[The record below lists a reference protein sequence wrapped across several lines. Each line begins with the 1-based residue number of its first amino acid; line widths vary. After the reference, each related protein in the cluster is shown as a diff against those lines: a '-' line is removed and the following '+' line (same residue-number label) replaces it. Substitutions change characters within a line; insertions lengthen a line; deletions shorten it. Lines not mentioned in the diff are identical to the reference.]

1 VSEKTGLE
9 RSRTAKIT
17 QRVKRLV
24 SRRSF
29 LGRYWFVY
37 ALVLPA
43 VLYRLFWTL
52 WPLLQTTYLSFTDS
66 NFIYGTSQFIG
77 IQNYVDLLSD
87 DQFLNS
93 ISFTL
98 IYSASV
104 VVGTLVAGMIIALLL
119 NRIVVGK
126 SFGRTVLLIPWVIPF
141 VLAGIVWRIMGS
153 NVGSPINDVL
163 LRLGVI
169 DQGVAWLAESIP
181 AQIIVIV
188 ASIWKYTPFAALLLL
203 AGLGTV
209 PQELI
214 EAAKLDGA
222 NAWQRFRHVT
232 LPLITPVILVVLVF
246 QTMDALRAFD
256 IIYGLTKGGP
266 GDSTQVLSYY
276 AYQSMFFY
284 GKSGYGSAQA
294 IVMLV
299 LTIAIS
305 GSLAALLYRRTSKEE

>member
-1 VSEKTGLE
+1 VSEKTRVE
-9 RSRTAKIT
+9 RSRTDKIT
-17 QRVKRLV
+17 RRVKRLM

-52 WPLLQTTYLSFTDS
+52 WPLLQTTYLSFTNA

-104 VVGTLVAGMIIALLL
+104 VVGTLVLGMAVALLL

-126 SFGRTVLLIPWVIPF
+126 SLGRTVLLIPWVIPF

-163 LRLGVI
+163 MRLGVI

-209 PQELI
+209 PQDLI
-214 EAAKLDGA
+214 EAAQLDGA

-232 LPLITPVILVVLVF
+232 LPLITPVILY
-246 QTMDALRAFD
+246 D
-256 IIYGLTKGGP
+256 IIIGLSFGLQVFTSAYILTGGATR
-266 GDSTQVLSYY
+266 GGV
-276 AYQSMFFY
+276 
-284 GKSGYGSAQA
+284 
-294 IVMLV
+294 
-299 LTIAIS
+299 
-305 GSLAALLYRRTSKEE
+305 

>member
-9 RSRTAKIT
+9 RPRTAKIT

-24 SRRSF
+24 SGRSF

-52 WPLLQTTYLSFTDS
+52 WPLLQTTYLSFTNA
-66 NFIYGTSQFIG
+66 NFIYGTSKFIG

-104 VVGTLVAGMIIALLL
+104 VVGTLVLGMAVALIL

-126 SFGRTVLLIPWVIPF
+126 SVGRTVLLIPWVIPF

-163 LRLGVI
+163 LRLGLI

-209 PQELI
+209 PQDLI

-232 LPLITPVILVVLVF
+232 LPLITPVVLIVLIF
-246 QTMDALRAFD
+246 QTMDVLRAFD

-305 GSLAALLYRRTSKEE
+305 GTLAALLYRRTSKEE